1 MIDHKASTAEIEA
14 AISRAE
20 TLLEDWLWAAAHV
33 QQYDRLIKQA
43 NDVPKPDGPLSIAEW
58 VAYQRRADETLAMES
73 ALWHEKEPHRLS
85 EQDAYWGLIEL
96 LPGGQ
101 SFIIVAFG
109 ARYTVKVRRNEIV
122 VCLTEA

>member
-20 TLLEDWLWAAAHV
+20 TLLEDWLWASAHV
-33 QQYDRLIKQA
+33 QHYDRVIA
-43 NDVPKPDGPLSIAEW
+43 NLKIEKLEEPLSIAEW

-122 VCLTEA
+122 VWVTEA

>member
-33 QQYDRLIKQA
+33 QYYDRVIA
-43 NDVPKPDGPLSIAEW
+43 NLKIEKLEGPLSIAEW
-58 VAYQRRADETLAMES
+58 VAYQRRADATLAMES